1 MTKNTN
7 LKKYGL
13 LGKNINYSFS
23 KKYFTDKFNEEKR
36 FDCKYE
42 NYDINSIEEFKRII
56 SDHPIPNGLNV
67 TIPYKKSI
75 IKFLDELTEE
85 AAEIPTVA
93 SSLEMALEALD
104 NDRDFLKEG
113 GVMTDD
119 MIDAYIDLKSEEVTT
134 LNMSTHPV
142 EFDMYYSV

>member
-13 LGKNINYSFS
+13 LGENINYSFS

-56 SDHPIPNGLNV
+56 SDHPIPKGLNV
-67 TIPYKKSI
+67 TIP
-75 IKFLDELTEE
+75 
-85 AAEIPTVA
+85 
-93 SSLEMALEALD
+93 
-104 NDRDFLKEG
+104 
-113 GVMTDD
+113 
-119 MIDAYIDLKSEEVTT
+119 
-134 LNMSTHPV
+134 
-142 EFDMYYSV
+142 

>member
-23 KKYFTDKFNEEKR
+23 KKYFTNKFNEEKR

-56 SDHPIPNGLNV
+56 SDYPIPNGLNV

-85 AAEIPTVA
+85 AAEIQAVNTIVF
-93 SSLEMALEALD
+93 ENTGKIIGHNTDHIGFKKALFEKINSKPKRALILGIWWSFKC
-104 NDRDFLKEG
+104 NCFCNE
-113 GVMTDD
+113 
-119 MIDAYIDLKSEEVTT
+119 
-134 LNMSTHPV
+134 
-142 EFDMYYSV
+142 

>member
-7 LKKYGL
+7 HRKYGL
-13 LGKNINYSFS
+13 LGKNIGYSFS
-23 KKYFTDKFNEEKR
+23 KKYFTNKFNEEKR

-85 AAEIPTVA
+85 AAEIKLLILLFLRI
-93 SSLEMALEALD
+93 LEKLLAIIQITLVLKRLYLKKLIL
-104 NDRDFLKEG
+104 NLKE
-113 GVMTDD
+113 
-119 MIDAYIDLKSEEVTT
+119 
-134 LNMSTHPV
+134 H
-142 EFDMYYSV
+142 